1 MQSLKKN
8 FIYNA
13 ILTMSGY
20 IFPLMVYPPDIS
32 VSFMYLEC

>member
-1 MQSLKKN
+1 MPSLRQN

-20 IFPLMVYPPDIS
+20 IFPLMYTLMYPE
-32 VSFMYLEC
+32 YLVLAI